1 MEGYTE
7 ASERTEGGLQT
18 QNAGPMQIL
27 EMVLLSRILKPV

>member
-7 ASERTEGGLQT
+7 ASERTEGRL